1 MATYIDATPSW
12 CTAMDLLIHMI
23 ESGEAEG
30 RELAKQELR
39 DLAIKL
45 DKMNQDDAWSTVKE
59 IRDDSQGTQ

>member
-1 MATYIDATPSW
+1 MSTYIDATPSW

-23 ESGEAEG
+23 ENGESEG

-45 DKMNQDDAWSTVKE
+45 DKMNQADAWSTVKE
-59 IRDDSQGTQ
+59 IRDETK